1 MAGRTDVLAHDSGNK
16 APKLSQGAQIKETII
31 SVVIAF
37 VMAFVFRAFVI
48 EPFIIPT
55 GSMAPTLM
63 GAHVQILSPETGAE
77 WPIDAPYKVGP
88 PGQQVPAPVQ
98 GTADRPLRVH
108 DPMTT
113 QELNITK
120 GLPTQAGDRILV
132 FKYLFGIYDPQ
143 RWDVVVFKAPHD
155 PGVNYI
161 KRLIALPGEQLAIVD
176 GDIFTRT
183 PPSGEAIAPGAS
195 AWDLPGWQIQ
205 RKMSERVQ
213 RTAWQSVFS
222 SDYQPLNESV
232 RTRAGKLFKS
242 PWLGGSGWS
251 IDGKSVYEYAGGGA
265 TSLAWDEDN
274 WPVVDDYPYNE
285 VASRATRFAVSDVA
299 MSAGIEPKGP
309 GLVVAGVVRTRGH
322 EFRAEIHGRD
332 VTLKMGMLQGSA
344 TEESATPSEWKTIGS
359 GTLDRELAPGRVTNV
374 EFWHVDQALQVWVD
388 GTCVATGPY
397 DWNPAERLR
406 WTTGLSVQ
414 DVIEKDGHTGN
425 VLAVGELYPK
435 PRIHWELSG
444 PASMRR
450 VSLKRDLFYQP
461 SNPTNSGKPP
471 RAAHP
476 LSTMTLTPDQ
486 FFVCGD
492 NSPASL
498 DARLWPKPEEW
509 VAKIDPTEGVVPRS
523 LMIGRAFYV
532 YFPSL
537 IRGERSPLPMP
548 DFGRMRWIW

>member
-1 MAGRTDVLAHDSGNK
+1 MPI
-16 APKLSQGAQIKETII
+16 APAPAAPASERPRLSQGAQVRETII

-63 GAHVQILSPETGAE
+63 GAHVSVISPETGAQ
-77 WPIDAPYKVGP
+77 WPVDAPQKVGP
-88 PGQQVPAPVQ
+88 PGAQAPAPVQ
-98 GTADRPLRVH
+98 GSPDRPIDVH
-108 DPMTT
+108 DPMTS
-113 QELNITK
+113 QPLHITR

-132 FKYLFGIYDPQ
+132 FKYLFGVYDPQ

-176 GDIFTRT
+176 GDVFTRT
-183 PPSGEAIAPGAS
+183 PAPGEMTPAGTS
-195 AWDLPGWQIQ
+195 AWDLPGWRIQ
-205 RKMSERVQ
+205 RKTSERVQ

-222 SDYQPLNESV
+222 SDYQPLDASV
-232 RTRAGKLFKS
+232 RTHDNRVFHS
-242 PWLGGSGWS
+242 PWQGGDGWS
-251 IDGKSVYEYAGGGA
+251 IEGRGVYEYAGAGA
-265 TSLAWDEDN
+265 TRLEWDETT
-274 WPVVDDYPYNE
+274 WPIEDAYSYND
-285 VASRATRFAVSDVA
+285 AMGRNARFPVSDVA
-299 MSAGIEPKGP
+299 LGAGIEPKSP
-309 GLVVAGVVRTRGH
+309 GLVISGVVRTRGH
-322 EFRAEIHGRD
+322 EFRAEIKGRD
-332 VTLKMGMLQGSA
+332 VTLKMGALREPGSR
-344 TEESATPSEWKTIGS
+344 EESAAPAEWAITKTA
-359 GTLDRELAPGRVTNV
+359 TLDRALEPGRVTNI
-374 EFWHVDQALQVWVD
+374 EFWHVDQALQLWVD
-388 GTCVATGPY
+388 GACVATLAY
-397 DWNPAERLR
+397 EWSPAERLR
-406 WTTGLSVQ
+406 WTTGMSVADVLAKDSRGGNVLSVQ
-414 DVIEKDGHTGN
+414 S
-425 VLAVGELYPK
+425 AYPR
-435 PRIHWELSG
+435 PQVRWELSG
-444 PASMRR
+444 PATMRR

-461 SNPTNSGKPP
+461 ANPQFPNTPP

-476 LSTMTLTPDQ
+476 LTTMSLTPDQ

-498 DARLWPKPEEW
+498 DARLWYPPEAW

-537 IRGERSPLPMP
+537 VRGERGFVPMP